1 MASEN
6 QIKALINLVDDSD
19 ESIYFQVREELLNMG
34 IKAVPHLEEA
44 WEKNDL
50 GETFQ
55 LRIEDLI
62 HEIQFANVTDS
73 LIDWTKKGGKQLLT
87 GVLLINKY
95 HYPDLNTLEI
105 KSIIQRMADRLM
117 SKLLANDT
125 TRIQIIK
132 LNQVLFQEFHLH
144 GDNDDYYS
152 SKNSFLNKVL
162 ERRKGNPL
170 LLSVIYIEVA
180 RLANIPVVGINLPR
194 HFVVGLKNDNYDSME
209 FYISPFNQGSILT
222 KEDIEIYLKKINL
235 PVEPKYYEECSNVEI
250 LLRIVLNLI
259 NSYTKSK
266 EMEKLDEISLLYN
279 NLVNLKK

>member
-19 ESIYFQVREELLNMG
+19 ESIYFQVREEILSIG
-34 IKAVPHLEEA
+34 IDAVPHLEEA
-44 WEKNDL
+44 WEKSDL
-50 GETFQ
+50 GETFMH
-55 LRIEDLI
+55 RIEDII
-62 HEIQFANVTDS
+62 HEIQFTNVTES

-95 HYPDLNTLEI
+95 HFPDLNTMEI
-105 KSIIQRMADRLM
+105 KSMIQRMADRLI
-117 SKLLANDT
+117 SKLNPTDSR
-125 TRIQIIK
+125 RIQISK
-132 LNQVLFQEFHLH
+132 MNEVLFQEYHFQ
-144 GDNDDYYS
+144 GDNDDYNS

-180 RLANIPVVGINLPR
+180 RLANIPIVGINLPR
-194 HFVVGLKNDNYDSME
+194 HFVVGLQKDNEDNME

-222 KEDIEIYLKKINL
+222 KDDVEIYLKKINL
-235 PVEPKYYEECSNVEI
+235 PVESKYYEECSNVDI

-279 NLVNLKK
+279 SLVKIAK

>member
-19 ESIYFQVREELLNMG
+19 ESIYFQVREELLNLG
-34 IKAVPHLEEA
+34 IEAVPHLEEA
-44 WEKNDL
+44 WEKKDL

-62 HEIQFANVTDS
+62 HEIQFTNVADS

-105 KSIIQRMADRLM
+105 KSLIQRMADRLM
-117 SKLLANDT
+117 SKLVVNDSPRT
-125 TRIQIIK
+125 QILK
-132 LNQVLFQEFHLH
+132 LNQVLFQEFHLQ

-194 HFVVGLKNDNYDSME
+194 HFVVGLKDEYNNEME

-222 KEDIEIYLKKINL
+222 KDDIEIYLKKINL

-279 NLVNLKK
+279 NLVSLKK

>member
-1 MASEN
+1 
-6 QIKALINLVDDSD
+6 
-19 ESIYFQVREELLNMG
+19 
-34 IKAVPHLEEA
+34 
-44 WEKNDL
+44 
-50 GETFQ
+50 
-55 LRIEDLI
+55 
-62 HEIQFANVTDS
+62 
-73 LIDWTKKGGKQLLT
+73 
-87 GVLLINKY
+87 
-95 HYPDLNTLEI
+95 
-105 KSIIQRMADRLM
+105 
-117 SKLLANDT
+117 
-125 TRIQIIK
+125 
-132 LNQVLFQEFHLH
+132 LNQVLFQEFHLQ

-194 HFVVGLKNDNYDSME
+194 HFVVGLKNDYTNSVE

-222 KEDIEIYLKKINL
+222 KDDIEIYLKKINL

-250 LLRIVLNLI
+250 LIRIVLNLI

-279 NLVNLKK
+279 NLVLIKK

>member
-19 ESIYFQVREELLNMG
+19 ESIYFQVREEILSIG
-34 IKAVPHLEEA
+34 IDAVPHLEEA
-44 WEKNDL
+44 WEKSDL
-50 GETFQ
+50 GETFMH
-55 LRIEDLI
+55 RIEDII
-62 HEIQFANVTDS
+62 HEIQFTNVTES
-73 LIDWTKKGGKQLLT
+73 LIDWTRKGGKQLLT

-95 HYPDLNTLEI
+95 HFPDLNTLEI
-105 KSIIQRMADRLM
+105 KSMIQRMADRLL
-117 SKLLANDT
+117 SKLNPTDSR
-125 TRIQIIK
+125 RIQISK
-132 LNQVLFQEFHLH
+132 MNEVLFQEYHFQ

-180 RLANIPVVGINLPR
+180 RLANIPIVGINLPR
-194 HFVVGLKNDNYDSME
+194 HFVVGLQKDNEDNME

-222 KEDIEIYLKKINL
+222 KDDVEIYLKKINL
-235 PVEPKYYEECSNVEI
+235 PVESKYYEECSHVDI

-279 NLVNLKK
+279 SLVKIAK

>member
-19 ESIYFQVREELLNMG
+19 ESIYFQVREEILSIG
-34 IKAVPHLEEA
+34 IDAVPHLEEA
-44 WEKNDL
+44 WEKSDL
-50 GETFQ
+50 GETFMH
-55 LRIEDLI
+55 RIEDII
-62 HEIQFANVTDS
+62 HEIQFTNVTES

-95 HYPDLNTLEI
+95 HFPDLNTLEI
-105 KSIIQRMADRLM
+105 KSMIQRMADRLI
-117 SKLLANDT
+117 SKLNPTDSR
-125 TRIQIIK
+125 RIQISK
-132 LNQVLFQEFHLH
+132 MNEVLFQEYHFQ

-180 RLANIPVVGINLPR
+180 RLANIPIVGINLPR
-194 HFVVGLKNDNYDSME
+194 HFVVGLQNENEDKME

-222 KEDIEIYLKKINL
+222 KDDVEIYLKKINL
-235 PVEPKYYEECSNVEI
+235 PVESKYYEECSHVDI

-279 NLVNLKK
+279 SLVKIAK

>member
-62 HEIQFANVTDS
+62 HEIQFTNVTDS

-105 KSIIQRMADRLM
+105 KSIIQRMADRLI

-125 TRIQIIK
+125 PRIQIVK

-194 HFVVGLKNDNYDSME
+194 HFVVGLKNDYNDSME

-222 KEDIEIYLKKINL
+222 KEDIEVYLKKINL

>member
-19 ESIYFQVREELLNMG
+19 ESIYFQVREEILSIG
-34 IKAVPHLEEA
+34 IDAVPHLEEA
-44 WEKNDL
+44 WEKSDL
-50 GETFQ
+50 GETFMH
-55 LRIEDLI
+55 RIEDII
-62 HEIQFANVTDS
+62 HEIQFTNVTES

-95 HYPDLNTLEI
+95 HFPDLNTLEV
-105 KSIIQRMADRLM
+105 KALIQRMADRLI
-117 SKLLANDT
+117 SKLKPSDSR
-125 TRIQIIK
+125 RIQISK
-132 LNQVLFQEFHLH
+132 MNEVLFQEYHFQ

-180 RLANIPVVGINLPR
+180 RLANIPIVGINLPR
-194 HFVVGLKNDNYDSME
+194 HFVVGLQNENEDKME

-222 KEDIEIYLKKINL
+222 KDDVEIYLKKINL
-235 PVEPKYYEECSNVEI
+235 PVEPKYYEECSHVDI

-279 NLVNLKK
+279 SLVKIAK

>member
-55 LRIEDLI
+55 HRVEDLI

-73 LIDWTKKGGKQLLT
+73 LIEWTKKGGKQLLT

-105 KSIIQRMADRLM
+105 KSIIQRMSDRLI

-125 TRIQIIK
+125 PRIQIIK
-132 LNQVLFQEFHLH
+132 LNQVLFQEFNLH

-194 HFVVGLKNDNYDSME
+194 HFVVGLKNAYNDSME

-222 KEDIEIYLKKINL
+222 KEDIEVYLKKINL

>member
-55 LRIEDLI
+55 HRVEDLI

-73 LIDWTKKGGKQLLT
+73 LIEWTKKGGKQLLT

-105 KSIIQRMADRLM
+105 KSIIQRMSDRLI

-125 TRIQIIK
+125 PRIQIIK
-132 LNQVLFQEFHLH
+132 LNQVLFQEFNLH

-194 HFVVGLKNDNYDSME
+194 HFVVGLKNAYNDSME
-209 FYISPFNQGSILT
+209 FYISPFNQGSIFT
-222 KEDIEIYLKKINL
+222 KEDIEVYLKKINL